1 MSEETQTAQETESE
15 SVSVKLLKPHHHIIH
30 IILTLA
36 FYFFMANVLKNHAL
50 DQNEGSF
57 ASAVMGY
64 FAAVPLGGT
73 FWLGTVMF
81 HVVLADHQNRQK
93 QKVA

>member
-1 MSEETQTAQETESE
+1 MSEETSTPTDSDSE
-15 SVSVKLLKPHHHIIH
+15 PASVKLLKPHHHIIH

-36 FYFFMANVLKNHAL
+36 FYLFMANVLRNHAL
-50 DQNEGSF
+50 VQDE
-57 ASAVMGY
+57 ASTTAALMGF
-64 FAAVPLGGT
+64 FAAIPLGGT

-93 QKVA
+93 EGTA